1 LYNHFLK
8 EISSMLKML
17 SRPRPLRAVLTL
29 AAAALVSAALL
40 PIRAEAVCPK
50 IIVTDYFFD
59 AAKTQYAGT
68 CVRTC
73 NLAYTCHGTVTIYKI
88 VESEPCGC

>member
-1 LYNHFLK
+1 
-8 EISSMLKML
+8 MPKML
-17 SRPRPLRAVLTL
+17 CRPRPLLAILTL
-29 AAAALVSAALL
+29 AAAATLASVLMPVRTEAA
-40 PIRAEAVCPK
+40 CPK
-50 IIVTDYFFD
+50 IVSTDYFFD

-73 NLAYTCHGTVTIYKI
+73 NGATHCSGTITIYKI